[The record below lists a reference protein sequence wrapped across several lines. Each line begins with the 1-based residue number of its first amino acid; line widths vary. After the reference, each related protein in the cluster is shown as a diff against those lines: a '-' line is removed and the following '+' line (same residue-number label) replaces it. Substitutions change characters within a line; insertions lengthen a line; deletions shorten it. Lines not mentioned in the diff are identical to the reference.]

1 MTKPFQVL
9 SNLLFIIF
17 LKLFTFFL
25 RAMPTIKSEKKYFAK
40 KADNELNE
48 LEK

>member
-1 MTKPFQVL
+1 MTKSFQVF

-25 RAMPTIKSEKKYFAK
+25 RAMPTIKSEKNILQKT
-40 KADNELNE
+40 DNELNE